1 MRFRPHAR
9 REEPEINLIPLI
21 DVLLVI
27 LIFLMVT
34 TTYSKYAEL
43 QINLPSAAA
52 DKQADRPNEINVT
65 ISATGELTIDR
76 RPVQATSAAQ
86 LAEALKQA
94 GSALKDPIV
103 IINGDAKSNLQ
114 LSINVMEAARLAG
127 YSNVS
132 FSVQQSAGR

>member
-1 MRFRPHAR
+1 MNFRGR
-9 REEPEINLIPLI
+9 WKEDPEINLIPLI

-52 DKQADRPNEINVT
+52 EKQPERPNEINVT
-65 ISATGELTIDR
+65 ISAAGELTIDR
-76 RPVQATSAAQ
+76 KPVAFAGPAQ
-86 LAEALKQA
+86 FAEALKQA
-94 GSALKDPIV
+94 GAGLTNPVV

-114 LSINVMEAARLAG
+114 ISINVMEAARLAG
-127 YSNVS
+127 YTNVS
-132 FSVQQSAGR
+132 FAVQSQGQ

>member
-1 MRFRPHAR
+1 MNFRGR
-9 REEPEINLIPLI
+9 WKEDPEINLIPMI

-52 DKQADRPNEINVT
+52 EKQPDRPNEINVT
-65 ISATGELTIDR
+65 ISAAGELTLDR
-76 RPVQATSAAQ
+76 KPAQFVNAVQF
-86 LAEALKQA
+86 AETLKQA
-94 GSALKDPIV
+94 GAGLTNPVV

-114 LSINVMEAARLAG
+114 ISINVMEAARLAG
-127 YSNVS
+127 YTNVS
-132 FSVQQSAGR
+132 FAVQSQAR

>member
-1 MRFRPHAR
+1 MNFRSHWK
-9 REEPEINLIPLI
+9 EDPEINLIPLI

-65 ISATGELTIDR
+65 ISAAGELTIDR
-76 RPVQATSAAQ
+76 KPVQLTAVGQ

-94 GSALKDPIV
+94 GSGLKDPIV

-114 LSINVMEAARLAG
+114 VSINVMEAARLAG
-127 YSNVS
+127 YTNVS
-132 FSVQQSAGR
+132 FAVQQSAGK